1 MPQTINNKMNNKEIT
16 DMKSNYNWQIHAI
29 KNGCECANDGE
40 YIFDMIPG
48 AANFHTHGLEQYN
61 HPDFQLVLDYDL
73 GTAADILNA
82 LGECVS
88 NGEKFKAGDY
98 VKGIFEDCDVRLD
111 VFEESGRD
119 VLRVIV
125 PDANNIFPDEEGCQS
140 SFCHQMLPTEE
151 LYINH
156 YINVND
162 RTAVLFKLTGDFAV
176 EAIENGDRIECYLK
190 HSKGSIK
197 SYMPDIEES
206 DFNDVEMLL
215 KKIVNHIEY
224 YKSSFLNQ
232 DAEQDAE
239 EYYFINRFEQ
249 AFSTYELDD
258 GFIIDAYNFMDGM
271 EFYLYHKDCSTK
283 TLMYVWEKDAE
294 VNYNIFANIDA
305 YKTVYGDTFLEEPE
319 II

>member
-1 MPQTINNKMNNKEIT
+1 M
-16 DMKSNYNWQIHAI
+16 
-29 KNGCECANDGE
+29 
-40 YIFDMIPG
+40 
-48 AANFHTHGLEQYN
+48 
-61 HPDFQLVLDYDL
+61 LDYEL

-82 LGECVS
+82 LGERVS
-88 NGEKFKAGDY
+88 NGEKFNAGDY

-111 VFEESGRD
+111 IFEESGRD

-125 PDANNIFPDEEGCQS
+125 PDANNIFPDEEGCRS

-162 RTAVLFKLTGDFAV
+162 RTAVLFKLTGDFTV
-176 EAIENGDRIECYLK
+176 EAIENGDRIECYLQ

-215 KKIVNHIEY
+215 EKIVNHIEY

-232 DAEQDAE
+232 DTEQDAE

-249 AFSTYELDD
+249 AFSTYELGD
-258 GFIIDAYNFMDGM
+258 GFIVDAYNFMDGM

-283 TLMYVWEKDAE
+283 TLMYVWEKDTS

-305 YKTVYGDTFLEEPE
+305 YKTVYGDTFLEGPE